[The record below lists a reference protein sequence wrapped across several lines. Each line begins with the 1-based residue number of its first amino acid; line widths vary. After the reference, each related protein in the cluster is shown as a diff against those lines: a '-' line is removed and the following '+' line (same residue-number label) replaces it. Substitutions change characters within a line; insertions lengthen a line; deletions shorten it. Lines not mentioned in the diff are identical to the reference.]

1 MAVREPVGRAALWVP
16 GRPPTLLRKPRPD
29 AAQSRPATPIL
40 PRPASAPRPPGPA
53 ALRPAVRPPDAP
65 PSPAAAGADGHP
77 ASVRPPDA
85 PPTLAR
91 PSGGGQC
98 EGGAARAA
106 DHLGITGRQR
116 EILQG
121 AALASVQSLL
131 VSARTLLDKAVY
143 PGGPHWASLLTTAGA
158 LYTYA
163 LEEYG
168 KMLLLGRIPE
178 KGGIV
183 SVPYREIFRSHR
195 KKFDAALG
203 ALPPDCAL
211 MTRGPFDP
219 GPPCSRQYGA
229 RLDASFASRTHLLY
243 LDITCDGHP
252 ALPDSPD
259 PEQLARAVGGLERA
273 ATELAAKGW
282 TAGPGRVAPGG
293 EGG

>member
-1 MAVREPVGRAALWVP
+1 MSLYGSYSAPLLLPLPAADAAATCGTGAGLGSARRFDARPHGRA
-16 GRPPTLLRKPRPD
+16 PT
-29 AAQSRPATPIL
+29 
-40 PRPASAPRPPGPA
+40 
-53 ALRPAVRPPDAP
+53 
-65 PSPAAAGADGHP
+65 

-91 PSGGGQC
+91 PSGGQC

-121 AALASVQSLL
+121 AALVSVQSLL
-131 VSARTLLDKAVY
+131 VSARTLLDKAAY
-143 PGGPHWASLLTTAGA
+143 PGGSHWASLLTAAGA
-158 LYTYA
+158 LYTHA

-229 RLDASFASRTHLLY
+229 RLDASFASRTHLLH

-252 ALPDSPD
+252 ALPDAPD

-273 ATELAAKGW
+273 AAELAAKGW
-282 TAGPGRVAPGG
+282 TAGPDRATPGG